1 MWTRAVHT
9 KCHRDELDA
18 IGRARRAIG
27 EWNQAFSP
35 CEELCAAYLAL
46 AGKAS
51 VPVALKD
58 SHWPSDIRR
67 YAYHQ
72 DAS

>member
-1 MWTRAVHT
+1 MWTRAVH
-9 KCHRDELDA
+9 KECHRGELDA

-27 EWNQAFSP
+27 DYNQILSLREP
-35 CEELCAAYLAL
+35 CGAHLAL

-67 YAYHQ
+67 YAYQ